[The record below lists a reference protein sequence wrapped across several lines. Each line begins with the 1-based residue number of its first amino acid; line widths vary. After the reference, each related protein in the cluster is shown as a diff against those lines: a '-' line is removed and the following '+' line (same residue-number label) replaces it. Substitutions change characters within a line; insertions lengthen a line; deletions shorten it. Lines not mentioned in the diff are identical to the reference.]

1 MALLIMVFGLFIGSC
16 KKDETTTTT
25 NSYYV
30 SSETK
35 LSLTIANIRTDL
47 QKFIPGFN
55 LGSLVTSDVDVQK
68 LVYKTTFKNNSIKAS
83 GLVCFPKNPGNY
95 PILSFQNGTIT
106 KFTEAPTENIDDET
120 IKMIESVASTGF
132 IVVIPDYIGFGESA
146 SLPHPYLDAKSSNQ
160 SILDMLRAVKELG
173 NDAKTEA
180 KPTKDLYLFG
190 YSQGGWA
197 TLQLQKS
204 IETNYSSEFNLIASS
219 CGSGPYSLEYM
230 TDYILSKDIYPMPY
244 FFAYVLNSY
253 SAIGTITNPLSD
265 YFQAPYAAKIPG
277 LFDGMHSG
285 GAINA
290 ELNTQVSS
298 LLTSDFRT
306 GYSTNSKFAVFKS
319 AIKSNTVEAWSLSTP
334 TKLFHGGADDYIPA
348 GVSQKMQAD
357 FLAKDS
363 NNSKKLEVTII
374 PGVDHSS
381 AISPVSLLTLSWFLQ
396 IKK

>member
-1 MALLIMVFGLFIGSC
+1 
-16 KKDETTTTT
+16 
-25 NSYYV
+25 
-30 SSETK
+30 
-35 LSLTIANIRTDL
+35 
-47 QKFIPGFN
+47 
-55 LGSLVTSDVDVQK
+55 
-68 LVYKTTFKNNSIKAS
+68 
-83 GLVCFPKNPGNY
+83 
-95 PILSFQNGTIT
+95 
-106 KFTEAPTENIDDET
+106 
-120 IKMIESVASTGF
+120 
-132 IVVIPDYIGFGESA
+132 
-146 SLPHPYLDAKSSNQ
+146 
-160 SILDMLRAVKELG
+160 
-173 NDAKTEA
+173 
-180 KPTKDLYLFG
+180 
-190 YSQGGWA
+190 
-197 TLQLQKS
+197 
-204 IETNYSSEFNLIASS
+204 
-219 CGSGPYSLEYM
+219 
-230 TDYILSKDIYPMPY
+230 MPY